1 MCGGVRY
8 ELTAPPEYAGYCH
21 CTRCQRRTGGS
32 AAISART
39 VHGSYR
45 VTSGETVPRR
55 SDRTALRASSGRAAA
70 ENLDGEDPLLAPVRV

>member
-21 CTRCQRRTGGS
+21 CTRCQRRTGGA

-39 VHGSYR
+39 VPGSFR
-45 VTSGETVPRR
+45 VTAGEE
-55 SDRTALRASSGRAAA
+55 LIAAA
-70 ENLDGEDPLLAPVRV
+70 VPVRRWQRVQWQ